1 MVEGEGAVCRQ
12 ARGATMRGG
21 SSGGRRAGLH
31 LPGGPLPPVLESQ
44 HLNPPPPRSWLP
56 ACSGYEGVREIQ
68 KRLTNTMGWSA
79 TSGMVDNWVYDE
91 VSVLL
96 LQRMLLLQL
105 IPGPVGA
112 VAAALVPGLPWLL
125 ATVAAGGTPVAY
137 S

>member
-1 MVEGEGAVCRQ
+1 M
-12 ARGATMRGG
+12 
-21 SSGGRRAGLH
+21 
-31 LPGGPLPPVLESQ
+31 
-44 HLNPPPPRSWLP
+44 
-56 ACSGYEGVREIQ
+56 REIQ